1 MIPSLIVG
9 NVMPGLFR
17 YIILPLCLW
26 WLITG
31 GYETFIPNK
40 DEGSTSHV
48 KTPVP
53 AKPLQERD
61 VPRVVPPK
69 VVKREYSERNV
80 KPEATKEARKSAVTE
95 IKCESLTVRLVAAET
110 SNRSI
115 DIKSLTEWTSCSGSD
130 LEKQRLLRFSL
141 IDFKQD
147 KLIDKALQVS
157 SLYKQTYP
165 NDPFP
170 LFEEAEI
177 YKISGSPERSLESFI
192 LGFKL
197 SRTKSEIEPRYF
209 MTALKSMQRLGLIC
223 EQQQLLTSMLA
234 LNQLNEE
241 VKRSISNQI
250 QILKP
255 KCG

>member
-9 NVMPGLFR
+9 SNMSGLFR

-31 GYETFIPNK
+31 GYETLIPK
-40 DEGSTSHV
+40 KTEDSELHM
-48 KTPVP
+48 KTPIPAKPIQEREIPRIVP
-53 AKPLQERD
+53 AKP
-61 VPRVVPPK
+61 
-69 VVKREYSERNV
+69 VKREYVERNGRPD
-80 KPEATKEARKSAVTE
+80 KTTDLGKSAVTE
-95 IKCESLTVRLVAAET
+95 MKCESLTARLVAAET
-110 SNRSI
+110 SNTSI
-115 DIKSLTEWTSCSGSD
+115 DIQSLTEWTSCSVSD
-130 LEKQRLLRFSL
+130 LEKQRLFRYSL

-147 KLIDKALQVS
+147 KLIDRALEVS
-157 SLYKQTYP
+157 SLYQQTYP
-165 NDPFP
+165 SDPYP

-177 YKISGSPERSLESFI
+177 YQISGLPERSLESFI
-192 LGFKL
+192 SGFKL

-223 EQQQLLTSMLA
+223 EQQQLLTSMLT
-234 LNQLNEE
+234 LNQLNAE
-241 VKRSISNQI
+241 VKRSIANQI

>member
-1 MIPSLIVG
+1 MS
-9 NVMPGLFR
+9 GLFR

-31 GYETFIPNK
+31 GYETLIPENNE
-40 DEGSTSHV
+40 DSELHV
-48 KTPVP
+48 KTPTP
-53 AKPLQERD
+53 AKLTQERET
-61 VPRVVPPK
+61 PRIVPPK
-69 VVKREYSERNV
+69 AVKREYVERSDLPD
-80 KPEATKEARKSAVTE
+80 KTTDLGKSAVAE
-95 IKCESLTVRLVAAET
+95 KKCESLTARLLATET
-110 SNRSI
+110 SSTSI
-115 DIKSLTEWTSCSGSD
+115 DIQSLTEWTSCSVSD
-130 LEKQRLLRFSL
+130 SEKQRLFRYSL
-141 IDFKQD
+141 VDFKRD
-147 KLIDKALQVS
+147 KLIDRALEVS

-165 NDPFP
+165 NDPYP

-177 YKISGSPERSLESFI
+177 YQISEFPERSLESFI
-192 LGFKL
+192 SGFKL

-223 EQQQLLTSMLA
+223 EQQQLLTSMLT
-234 LNQLNEE
+234 LNQLNAE

>member
-1 MIPSLIVG
+1 MS
-9 NVMPGLFR
+9 GLFR

-31 GYETFIPNK
+31 GYETLIPENNE
-40 DEGSTSHV
+40 DSELHV
-48 KTPVP
+48 KTPTP
-53 AKPLQERD
+53 AKLIQERET
-61 VPRVVPPK
+61 PRIVPPK
-69 VVKREYSERNV
+69 AVKREYVERNGRPD
-80 KPEATKEARKSAVTE
+80 KTTDLGKSAVAE
-95 IKCESLTVRLVAAET
+95 RKCESLTARLLAAET
-110 SNRSI
+110 DSTSI
-115 DIKSLTEWTSCSGSD
+115 DTKALTEWTSCSVSD
-130 LEKQRLLRFSL
+130 SEKQRLFRYSL
-141 IDFKQD
+141 VDFKQD
-147 KLIDKALQVS
+147 KLIDRALEVS

-165 NDPFP
+165 NDPYP

-177 YKISGSPERSLESFI
+177 YQISGFPERSLESFI
-192 LGFKL
+192 SGFKL

-223 EQQQLLTSMLA
+223 EQQQLLTSMLT
-234 LNQLNEE
+234 LNQLNAE

>member
-1 MIPSLIVG
+1 
-9 NVMPGLFR
+9 
-17 YIILPLCLW
+17 
-26 WLITG
+26 
-31 GYETFIPNK
+31 
-40 DEGSTSHV
+40 
-48 KTPVP
+48 
-53 AKPLQERD
+53 
-61 VPRVVPPK
+61 
-69 VVKREYSERNV
+69 
-80 KPEATKEARKSAVTE
+80 
-95 IKCESLTVRLVAAET
+95 VAAET

-115 DIKSLTEWTSCSGSD
+115 DIKSLTKWTSCSGSD
-130 LEKQRLLRFSL
+130 LEKQRLLRYSL

-209 MTALKSMQRLGLIC
+209 MTALKSMQRLDLI
-223 EQQQLLTSMLA
+223 
-234 LNQLNEE
+234 
-241 VKRSISNQI
+241 
-250 QILKP
+250 
-255 KCG
+255 

>member
-9 NVMPGLFR
+9 NVMSGLFR

-40 DEGSTSHV
+40 DEDTTSHV

-53 AKPLQERD
+53 GGPIQERE
-61 VPRVVPPK
+61 VPRVAPPK
-69 VVKREYSERNV
+69 IVKREYSERNA
-80 KPEATKEARKSAVTE
+80 KPETAKELRKSAVTE
-95 IKCESLTVRLVAAET
+95 TKCDSLTTKLIAAET
-110 SNRSI
+110 SNTSI
-115 DIKSLTEWTSCSGSD
+115 DIKSLTEWTSCGVSD
-130 LEKQRLLRFSL
+130 KEKQRLLRYSL
-141 IDFKQD
+141 IDSRQD
-147 KLIDKALQVS
+147 QRFDRALEVS
-157 SLYKQTYP
+157 SLYKRTYP
-165 NDPFP
+165 KEPFP

-177 YKISGSPERSLESFI
+177 YQISGSPERSLESFI
-192 LGFKL
+192 SAFKL
-197 SRTKSEIEPRYF
+197 SRMKSEIDPRYF
-209 MTALKSMQRLGLIC
+209 MTALKSMQSLGRIC
-223 EQQQLLTSMLA
+223 EQQQILTSMLA
-234 LNQLNEE
+234 LNQLNAE

>member
-1 MIPSLIVG
+1 MS
-9 NVMPGLFR
+9 GLFR

-31 GYETFIPNK
+31 GYETFIPKK
-40 DEGSTSHV
+40 DEDYTYHV

-53 AKPLQERD
+53 AKPLQERE
-61 VPRVVPPK
+61 VPKVVPPK
-69 VVKREYSERNV
+69 IVKREYSERNA
-80 KPEATKEARKSAVTE
+80 KPETTKELRKSAVTE
-95 IKCESLTVRLVAAET
+95 TKCDSLTTKLIAAET
-110 SNRSI
+110 NNISI
-115 DIKSLTEWTSCSGSD
+115 NIKSLTEWTSCRVSD
-130 LEKQRLLRFSL
+130 SEKQRLLRYSL
-141 IDFKQD
+141 IDSRQAQRFD
-147 KLIDKALQVS
+147 RALEVS

-165 NDPFP
+165 SDPYP

-177 YKISGSPERSLESFI
+177 YQISGFPERSLESFI
-192 LGFKL
+192 SGFKL

-223 EQQQLLTSMLA
+223 EQQQLLTSMLT
-234 LNQLNEE
+234 LNQLNAE

>member
-1 MIPSLIVG
+1 MS
-9 NVMPGLFR
+9 GLFR

-31 GYETFIPNK
+31 GYETLIPAKNE
-40 DEGSTSHV
+40 DSELHM
-48 KTPVP
+48 KTPTPV
-53 AKPLQERD
+53 KPIQERET
-61 VPRVVPPK
+61 PRIVPPK
-69 VVKREYSERNV
+69 PVKREYVERNDLPD
-80 KPEATKEARKSAVTE
+80 KTTDLGKSAVAE
-95 IKCESLTVRLVAAET
+95 RKCEALTARLLAAET
-110 SNRSI
+110 SNTSI
-115 DIKSLTEWTSCSGSD
+115 DIQSLTEWTSCSVSD
-130 LEKQRLLRFSL
+130 LEKQRLFRYSL
-141 IDFKQD
+141 TDFKQD
-147 KLIDKALQVS
+147 KQIDMALRVS

-165 NDPFP
+165 NDPYP

-177 YKISGSPERSLESFI
+177 YQISGFPERSLESFI
-192 LGFKL
+192 SGFKL

-223 EQQQLLTSMLA
+223 EQQQLLTSMLT
-234 LNQLNEE
+234 LNQLNAE

>member
-9 NVMPGLFR
+9 NVMSGLFR

-31 GYETFIPNK
+31 GYETLIPEKNE
-40 DEGSTSHV
+40 DSHLYV
-48 KTPVP
+48 ETPVP
-53 AKPLQERD
+53 AKPIQEREA
-61 VPRVVPPK
+61 PRIVPPK
-69 VVKREYSERNV
+69 VIKREYSERNA
-80 KPEATKEARKSAVTE
+80 KPETTKELRKSAVTE
-95 IKCESLTVRLVAAET
+95 TKCDLLTANLIAAET
-110 SNRSI
+110 NNASI
-115 DIKSLTEWTSCSGSD
+115 DTKSLTEWTSCRVSD
-130 LEKQRLLRFSL
+130 SEKQRLLRYSL
-141 IDFKQD
+141 IDAKQD
-147 KLIDKALQVS
+147 KLIERALGVS

-165 NDPFP
+165 KDPYP

-177 YKISGSPERSLESFI
+177 YQISGSPERSLESFI
-192 LGFKL
+192 SAFKL
-197 SRTKSEIEPRYF
+197 SRAKSEIDPRYF